1 MNPESAVNWF
11 RNNNMIVNPDEFQLM
26 FLQKSTKQVIQEKLL
41 IDSNEIKSENLVSL
55 LGNTIAIAYLLMNL
69 FKIM

>member
-11 RNNNMIVNPDEFQLM
+11 RNNNKIVNPDEIQLM
-26 FLQKSTKQVIQEKLL
+26 FLQKSAKRVIQEKLQ

>member
-41 IDSNEIKSENLVSL
+41 IDSNEIKFENLVSL

>member
-1 MNPESAVNWF
+1 
-11 RNNNMIVNPDEFQLM
+11 MIVNPDEFQLM

>member
-1 MNPESAVNWF
+1 MNSESAVNWF
-11 RNNNMIVNPDEFQLM
+11 RNNNKIVNPDEFQLM
-26 FLQKSTKQVIQEKLL
+26 FLQKSAKRVIQEKLQ

-55 LGNTIAIAYLLMNL
+55 LGNTIAIAYLLMNP